1 MPSRCLNRV
10 LLIGNLTRDPELRYT
25 PAGMAVVSF
34 GLATNRVWVTKQGE
48 KKEDAQFHRIVAWNK
63 LAELCSQLLSK
74 GRRIYVEGRIQYRE
88 ITDQQGMKKQV
99 SEIVI
104 DDMIILD
111 NKGVIGGGQTGPR
124 MESPVSENEV
134 AMEEV
139 SGTIED
145 IVIPDD
151 LGEAPVEEKVEKIDV
166 VPMVTEEELP
176 VEKKEEEVKKDEMP
190 F

>member
-63 LAELCSQLLSK
+63 LAELCSQLLAK

-88 ITDQQGMKKQV
+88 ITDSTGMKKQV

-111 NKGVIGGGQTGPR
+111 NKGVGAR
-124 MESPVSENEV
+124 NNEV
-134 AMEEV
+134 NNGAVTGGEDVVPTGE
-139 SGTIED
+139 IED
-145 IVIPDD
+145 IVIPDEI
-151 LGEAPVEEKVEKIDV
+151 GEMPAGENEETVEPPVEEAK
-166 VPMVTEEELP
+166 
-176 VEKKEEEVKKDEMP
+176 
-190 F
+190 